1 MAATES
7 REVRGEVR
15 GGMPLERI
23 EAELTE
29 LAGQLAAGECRWLLL
44 VSEYDRREGY
54 LQWGCRSCA
63 QWLSWQC
70 GLDAR
75 SAREKLRVARAL
87 DDLPVI
93 SREFA
98 AGKLSYSKVRALTRI
113 ATPDNEADLAELAEH
128 ATAVQVERVVRGY
141 RRARNAADE
150 RSDAERQHAER
161 FLRLEVDDAPDS
173 DGSYVVSGRIPADV
187 AAALLTVFESARA
200 LVPRPEPHHDSAD
213 DSDDDSGPAGPPDPQ
228 PLNVGQLNV
237 DALAMMAESWI
248 AHGPASRKGG
258 DRHMVTVYVD
268 ANVLAADDSA
278 DDSEG
283 VCAADGCSRLAPET
297 ARRLMCDS
305 SIVWML
311 QDADGKPVNVST
323 RTRSIPSSLRRAVH
337 ARDQGCDFPG
347 CGRRSF
353 TDIHHIRHRAHGGD
367 NTMENLVELCWF
379 HHRLVHEGGWNLRRG
394 DHGQLIAIRA
404 DGTELSVTDGPGF
417 DHQGIGVSNRDRGVE
432 VTRTTAIPKWYADPI
447 DVNWVID
454 SLGCIER
461 RAN

>member
-1 MAATES
+1 MAATET
-7 REVRGEVR
+7 REAR

-44 VSEYDRREGY
+44 VAEYDRREGY

-75 SAREKLRVARAL
+75 TSREKLRVARAL

-93 SREFA
+93 TRGFA
-98 AGKLSYSKVRALTRI
+98 AGRLSYSKVRALTRI
-113 ATPDNEADLAELAEH
+113 ATPENEADLAELAEH
-128 ATAVQVERVVRGY
+128 ATAVQVERVVRGW
-141 RRARNAADE
+141 RRSRNAQDE
-150 RSDAERQHAER
+150 RDEAERQHEGR
-161 FLRLEVDDAPDS
+161 FLRIEFDDAAGS
-173 DGSYVVSGRIPADV
+173 DGSYVVTGRIPADV
-187 AAALLTVFESARA
+187 AAALLAVFESARA
-200 LVPRPEPHHDSAD
+200 LVPRPEPHDDSGD
-213 DSDDDSGPAGPPDPQ
+213 DSDAEGGPAGPLDSGQ
-228 PLNVGQLNV
+228 LNVGQLNV
-237 DALAMMAESWI
+237 DALAMMAESWL
-248 AHGPASRKGG
+248 AQGPASRKGG
-258 DRHMVTVYVD
+258 DRHMITVYVD
-268 ANVLAADDSA
+268 ANVLADDADTDT
-278 DDSEG
+278 DGDG

-297 ARRLMCDS
+297 ARRLLCDS

-311 QDADGKPVNVST
+311 QDGDGKPVNVST
-323 RTRSIPSSLRRAVH
+323 RTRSIPPSLRRAVH

-353 TDIHHIRHRAHGGD
+353 TDIHHIRHRAQGGD
-367 NTMENLVELCWF
+367 NSLANLVELCWH

-394 DHGQLIAIRA
+394 THGRLISIRP
-404 DGTELSVTDGPGF
+404 DGTELPVTDGPGF
-417 DHQGIGVSNRDRGVE
+417 DHHGIGVSNRDRGVE
-432 VTRTTAIPKWYADPI
+432 VTRTTAIPKWCGEPL

>member
-1 MAATES
+1 MTATEI
-7 REVRGEVR
+7 REVRGGIP

-75 SAREKLRVARAL
+75 AAREKLRVARAL

-113 ATPDNEADLAELAEH
+113 ATPETEADLAELAEH

-141 RRARNAADE
+141 RRSRNAEDE

-161 FLRLEVDDAPDS
+161 FLRLELDDAPDS
-173 DGSYVVSGRIPADV
+173 DGSYVLTGRIPADV

-200 LVPRPEPHHDSAD
+200 LVPRPEPHGDSFD
-213 DSDDDSGPAGPPDPQ
+213 DSDGDSGPAGPLDH
-228 PLNVGQLNV
+228 GQLNV
-237 DALAMMAESWI
+237 DALAMMAESWL
-248 AHGPASRKGG
+248 AHGPASRTGG

-268 ANVLAADDSA
+268 ANVLAADDS
-278 DDSEG
+278 DG
-283 VCAADGCSRLAPET
+283 VCTADGCSRLAPET

-311 QDADGKPVNVST
+311 QDGDGKPVNVST

-347 CGRRSF
+347 CGQRSF

-367 NTMENLVELCWF
+367 NSMENLVELCWF
-379 HHRLVHEGGWNLRRG
+379 HHRLVHEGGWSLRRG
-394 DHGQLIAIRA
+394 DHGQLIAIRT
-404 DGTELSVTDGPGF
+404 DGTELCVTSGPGF
-417 DHQGIGVSNRDRGVE
+417 DHLGIGVSNRDRGVE
-432 VTRTTAIPKWYADPI
+432 VTRTTAIPKWYGEPV

-454 SLGCIER
+454 SLSSRTR
-461 RAN
+461 RAK

>member
-1 MAATES
+1 MAATGI
-7 REVRGEVR
+7 REVSGEL
-15 GGMPLERI
+15 PLERI

-44 VSEYDRREGY
+44 VAEYDRREGY

-75 SAREKLRVARAL
+75 AARERLRVARAL

-93 SREFA
+93 TRGFA
-98 AGKLSYSKVRALTRI
+98 AGRLSYSKVRALTRI
-113 ATPDNEADLAELAEH
+113 ATPENEADLAELGEH
-128 ATAVQVERVVRGY
+128 ATAVQVERVVRGW
-141 RRARNAADE
+141 RRSRNAQDE
-150 RSDAERQHAER
+150 RDEAERQHEGR
-161 FLRLEVDDAPDS
+161 FLRIELDDAPDS
-173 DGSYVVSGRIPADV
+173 DGSYVITGRIPADV
-187 AAALLTVFESARA
+187 AAAVLAVFESARA
-200 LVPRPEPHHDSAD
+200 LVPRPTPQDSAD
-213 DSDDDSGPAGPPDPQ
+213 DVEGSSGPAGPLDH
-228 PLNVGQLNV
+228 GRLNV
-237 DALAMMAESWI
+237 DALAMMAESWLT
-248 AHGPASRKGG
+248 HGPASRKGG
-258 DRHMVTVYVD
+258 DRNMVTVYVD
-268 ANVLAADDSA
+268 ASVLAADDPN
-278 DDSEG
+278 G

-323 RTRSIPSSLRRAVH
+323 RTRSIPPSLRRAVH

-353 TDIHHIRHRAHGGD
+353 TDIHHLRHRAQGGD
-367 NTMENLVELCWF
+367 NSMVNLVELCWH

-394 DHGQLIAIRA
+394 DHGQLVAIRP
-404 DGTELSVTDGPGF
+404 DGTELGATDRVRF
-417 DHQGIGVSNRDRGVE
+417 DHLGIGASNRDRGVE
-432 VTRTTAIPKWYADPI
+432 VTRTTAIPAWYGEPL